1 MRRSTECFPTCF
13 WGQHKNNCRLPRSGA
28 KGRRMEGRKNAN
40 PKEGVHLGLSVFGRR
55 KEKDKAKERPR
66 KNKPYETAFD
76 ESFLIKKQK
85 EFRKTFGFAEDEE
98 IVASTYMTPCHFKSL
113 LTLWLQGFSCSMQG
127 GGRMQNMV
135 QGTLFITN
143 SYVCFYSNWWANERK
158 VCRLGFSSFS
168 I

>member
-1 MRRSTECFPTCF
+1 MLSNMFMRVWHTKIIAGFLEGHAR
-13 WGQHKNNCRLPRSGA
+13 W
-28 KGRRMEGRKNAN
+28 MEGRKNAN

>member
-1 MRRSTECFPTCF
+1 
-13 WGQHKNNCRLPRSGA
+13 
-28 KGRRMEGRKNAN
+28 MEGRKNAN

-98 IVASTYMTPCHFKSL
+98 IVASTYMTPCHFNICSHSGFKVSAVQCKEGAGCKIWSRVHSL
-113 LTLWLQGFSCSMQG
+113 LQAAMFVFIQTG
-127 GGRMQNMV
+127 GPMKGRFV
-135 QGTLFITN
+135 AL
-143 SYVCFYSNWWANERK
+143 A
-158 VCRLGFSSFS
+158 FSSFS